1 MLDYALLDALA
12 SVVRT
17 GSFER
22 AARQIGVT
30 PSAISQRVKLLEER
44 VGAVLVIRGQPC
56 KGTEAGLRLARHADE
71 VALLERTLT
80 LELGRGAL
88 DDRMPTIRIAVNA
101 DSLATWFVAAMAA
114 VPDCLFDLVLDD
126 QEHSAEWLRRG
137 EVRAAVSGSDAPV
150 QGCDCRP
157 LGALRYLATASPDF
171 VARWF
176 AEGVTAQ
183 TLSRA
188 PALTFNTKDMLQA
201 RWIEAHVGEGIVPPT
216 HWLPSSQAFVDATL
230 AGVGWG
236 LNPEGLVSEAI
247 AAGRLVPLLADAAYD
262 VPLYWHWSRSVATA
276 LRPLTQAVSE
286 TARSS
291 LRPPHATPRRAIAE
305 ARLLP

>member
-44 VGAVLVIRGQPC
+44 VGTVLVIRGQPC
-56 KGTEAGLRLARHADE
+56 KGTEAGLRLARHAEE
-71 VALLERTLT
+71 VALLERTLS
-80 LELGRGAL
+80 EDMGHEAIDG
-88 DDRMPTIRIAVNA
+88 RMPTIRIAVNA
-101 DSLATWFVAAMAA
+101 DSLATWFVGAMAA

-137 EVRAAVSGSDAPV
+137 EVRAAVSGFDTPV

-157 LGALRYLATASPDF
+157 LGALRYIATASPGF

-176 AEGVTAQ
+176 ADGVGPQ
-183 TLSRA
+183 SLSQA

-201 RWIEAHVGEGIVPPT
+201 RWIEAHAGEGIVPPT

-230 AGVGWG
+230 AGLGWG

-262 VPLYWHWSRSVATA
+262 VPLYWHWSRAVATA
-276 LRPLTQAVSE
+276 LRPLNAAVGE
-286 TARSS
+286 AARAM
-291 LRPPHATPRRAIAE
+291 LRPPRAPAG
-305 ARLLP
+305 

>member
-44 VGAVLVIRGQPC
+44 VGSVLVIRGQPC
-56 KGTEAGLRLARHADE
+56 KGTEAGLRLARHAEE
-71 VALLERTLT
+71 VALLERTLS
-80 LELGRGAL
+80 LDLGRGVL
-88 DDRMPTIRIAVNA
+88 DGRMPTIRIAVNA
-101 DSLATWFVAAMAA
+101 DSLATWFVGAMAA

-157 LGALRYLATASPDF
+157 LGTLRYIATASPDF

-176 AEGVTAQ
+176 ADGVSPQ

-201 RWIEAHVGEGIVPPT
+201 RWIEAHVGEGIVLPT

-230 AGVGWG
+230 AGLGWG
-236 LNPEGLVSEAI
+236 LNPEGLVSDAI
-247 AAGRLVPLLADAAYD
+247 AAGRLVLLLSDAAYD

-276 LRPLTQAVSE
+276 LRPLNAAVGE
-286 TARSS
+286 TARAM
-291 LRPPHATPRRAIAE
+291 LRPPHAAAG
-305 ARLLP
+305 

>member
-71 VALLERTLT
+71 VALLERTLS
-80 LELGRGAL
+80 LDLGRGAL
-88 DDRMPTIRIAVNA
+88 DGRMPTIRIAVNA
-101 DSLATWFVAAMAA
+101 DSLATWFVGAMAA

-157 LGALRYLATASPDF
+157 LGTLRYIATASPAF
-171 VARWF
+171 VRRWF
-176 AEGVTAQ
+176 ADGVSAQ

-230 AGVGWG
+230 AGLGWG
-236 LNPEGLVSEAI
+236 LNPEGLVSDAI
-247 AAGRLVPLLADAAYD
+247 AAGRLVPLLSDAAYD

-276 LRPLTQAVSE
+276 LRPLNAAVGE
-286 TARSS
+286 TARAM
-291 LRPPHATPRRAIAE
+291 LRPPHAPAG
-305 ARLLP
+305 

>member
-80 LELGRGAL
+80 LDLGRGAL
-88 DDRMPTIRIAVNA
+88 GGRMPTIRIAVNA
-101 DSLATWFVAAMAA
+101 DSLATWFVAAMAG
-114 VPDCLFDLVLDD
+114 VPDCLFDLLLDD

-157 LGALRYLATASPDF
+157 LGALRYIATASPAF
-171 VARWF
+171 VRRWF
-176 AEGVTAQ
+176 ADGVSAQ
-183 TLSRA
+183 TLSLA

-230 AGVGWG
+230 AGLGWG

-247 AAGRLVPLLADAAYD
+247 AAGGLVPLLADAAYD

-276 LRPLTQAVSE
+276 LRPLNEAVGE
-286 TARSS
+286 TARAM
-291 LRPPHATPRRAIAE
+291 LRPPRGCAG
-305 ARLLP
+305 

>member
-44 VGAVLVIRGQPC
+44 VGSVLVIRGQPC
-56 KGTEAGLRLARHADE
+56 RGTEAGLRLARHAEE
-71 VALLERTLT
+71 VALLERTLAQDM
-80 LELGRGAL
+80 GRAVTDG
-88 DDRMPTIRIAVNA
+88 RMPTIRIAVNA

-114 VPDCLFDLVLDD
+114 VPDYLFDLVLDD

-137 EVRAAVSGSDAPV
+137 EVRAAVSGSETPV

-157 LGALRYLATASPDF
+157 LGALRYVATASPEF
-171 VARWF
+171 LRRWF
-176 AEGVTAQ
+176 ADGVNAQ

-201 RWIEAHVGEGIVPPT
+201 RWIEAHLGEGIVPPT

-236 LNPEGLVSEAI
+236 LNSERLVADAI
-247 AAGRLVPLLADAAYD
+247 AAGRLVPLLENATYD
-262 VPLYWHWSRSVATA
+262 VPLYWHWSRSVAAALQPLNTSVCEA
-276 LRPLTQAVSE
+276 ARTLLRP
-286 TARSS
+286 
-291 LRPPHATPRRAIAE
+291 
-305 ARLLP
+305 

>member
-44 VGAVLVIRGQPC
+44 VGTVLIIRGQPC
-56 KGTEAGLRLARHADE
+56 RGTEAGLRLARHADE

-80 LELGRGAL
+80 LELGREAIGG
-88 DDRMPTIRIAVNA
+88 RIPTIRIAVNA
-101 DSLATWFVAAMAA
+101 DSLATWFIAAMAA

-150 QGCDCRP
+150 QGCDCRA

-176 AEGVTAQ
+176 ADGVTAQ

-230 AGVGWG
+230 AGLGWG
-236 LNPEGLVSEAI
+236 LNPEGLVSDAI
-247 AAGRLVPLLADAAYD
+247 AAGLLVPLLADAAYD

-276 LRPLTQAVSE
+276 LRPLNAAVGE
-286 TARSS
+286 TARAM
-291 LRPPHATPRRAIAE
+291 LRPPHAPAG
-305 ARLLP
+305 